1 METNCLSMYK
11 RYIGR
16 VGYIKISDNKS
27 ILIMATKH
35 LIKEVNNFNVYA
47 VYLCK
52 LTVSWLFYGLC
63 HIYFRCFYRP
73 NGPSV

>member
-52 LTVSWLFYGLC
+52 LTVS
-63 HIYFRCFYRP
+63 
-73 NGPSV
+73 

>member
-1 METNCLSMYK
+1 METSCLSMYK

-16 VGYIKISDNKS
+16 VGYIKISGNKI

-35 LIKEVNNFNVYA
+35 LITELKNFNVYA
-47 VYLCK
+47 AYLCE
-52 LTVSWLFYGLC
+52 LAVSRLFYGLC